1 MSATPFHFLR
11 AITKDTI
18 AALSGAASIL
28 LLFLGLWLPPNLF
41 RDSVFIL
48 SGLSVLWA
56 AYRVWADERNNLVAL
71 SGEYGQ
77 LQQSANEAST
87 ELQRAHGMN
96 AGHTATI
103 EALQTEIARLK
114 TSPFDEEL
122 RAHADSAI
130 ASLTYMQRDFVRFLL
145 LKGGTVRGD
154 VVFLACTNQV
164 GLDLNLLTRPAIER
178 GLVNRTDDHITGYPT
193 FTVNQSMSAVLK
205 ILLFPRKDKEGNAQ
219 PFFNG
224 VV

>member
-1 MSATPFHFLR
+1 MSATPVQFLR

-41 RDSVFIL
+41 RVAVFIL

-56 AYRVWADERNNLVAL
+56 AYRVWADERNKFVTL
-71 SGEYGQ
+71 SDEYGQ
-77 LQQSANEAST
+77 LQRSANEADA
-87 ELQRAHGMN
+87 ELQKVRGVN
-96 AGHTATI
+96 AGQAATI
-103 EALQTEIARLK
+103 EALQAEVARLK

-122 RAHADSAI
+122 EAHANSAI
-130 ASLTYMQRDFVRFLL
+130 TSLTYMQRDFVRFLL

-154 VVFLACTNQV
+154 VVSLACTNQV

-178 GLVNRTDDHITGYPT
+178 GLVDRTDDHIAGYPT

-205 ILLFPRKDKEGNAQ
+205 TLLFPRKGKEGNSQ
-219 PFFNG
+219 PFFSG
-224 VV
+224 V